1 MVNRPDSKKARQKRH
16 TRVRAKIS
24 GTAEC
29 PRLNVFRSLQHIYA
43 QIIDDVSG
51 KTLVSASTV
60 EKDFEDY
67 GGNKSAARKVGIT
80 LAKRAAEK
88 GITDVVFDRGGCYH
102 CHSCCLHRGSASESC
117 CWVRLHYLESG
128 RCYQRLQP
136 DMRC

>member
-88 GITDVVFDRGGCYH
+88 GITDVVSTAAATFITAVFRNWPKAPV
-102 CHSCCLHRGSASESC
+102 RAASTSKE
-117 CWVRLHYLESG
+117 REDTFG
-128 RCYQRLQP
+128 
-136 DMRC
+136 

>member
-60 EKDFEDY
+60 EKDFEL
-67 GGNKSAARKVGIT
+67 SLIHISLLT
-80 LAKRAAEK
+80 LLPL
-88 GITDVVFDRGGCYH
+88 
-102 CHSCCLHRGSASESC
+102 SCSSLIRILQGSRSSCMCGLSCLLR
-117 CWVRLHYLESG
+117 
-128 RCYQRLQP
+128 
-136 DMRC
+136 